1 MRSELSLSLIASW
14 LMGDVLEDVVVPED
28 RVFYELLVGDCPD
41 RPAVVV
47 DSELEYVPLDAKI
60 DVVMEQSFGS

>member
-1 MRSELSLSLIASW
+1 M
-14 LMGDVLEDVVVPED
+14 PED